1 MKDSPTQ
8 QQVSKEPNI
17 IDISQCRR
25 SSGALKELA
34 ERLFNSVDIRING
47 HRPWDVQV
55 HHEGVYE
62 RVLEQGSL
70 GLGEAYMDGWWD
82 CENLDEAFF
91 RVLRAQQEGQFRVIF
106 PFTMLFPLFISDLKS
121 RILNH
126 QGKVNAFIVGQR
138 HYDIG
143 NDLYRSMLDKRMV
156 YTCGYWDNARN
167 LDEAQE
173 AKLDLVCRKLGLK
186 PGMHVLDIGCGWGSF
201 AKYAAQ
207 QYGVRVTGITV
218 SRQQVEL
225 AKDICR
231 GLDVEVQFK
240 DYRDLSGTY
249 DRIVSLGMFEHVG
262 YKNYR
267 TYMQIVARSLKDDGL
282 FLLQTIGSNKST
294 TSYDPWL
301 DKYIFPNAL
310 IPSIEQ
316 IGKSYEGLLVMEDW
330 QNFSAYYDQ
339 TLMAWFKN
347 FDNQWPDLQPHYG
360 DKFYRMWRYY
370 LLSCAGL
377 FRSRQQQLWQIVF
390 SKHGVAHGY
399 RRI

>member
-1 MKDSPTQ
+1 MKNSLREQRTY
-8 QQVSKEPNI
+8 KNPNI
-17 IDISQCRR
+17 IDISQYCR
-25 SSGALKELA
+25 SLNSLKGLV
-34 ERLFNSVDIRING
+34 ERIFNAVDIRING
-47 HRPWDVQV
+47 ERPWDVQV
-55 HHEGVYE
+55 RHEGVYQ
-62 RVLEQGSL
+62 RVISQGSL

-91 RVLRAQQEGQFRVIF
+91 RVIRAEQEGRFRLIF
-106 PFTMLFPLFISDLKS
+106 PFSILFSLFISDLKS
-121 RILNH
+121 KILNH
-126 QGKVNAFIVGQR
+126 QRLSEAFMVGER

-156 YTCGYWDNARN
+156 YTCAYWENARD

-173 AKLDLVCRKLGLK
+173 FKLDLVCRKLQLR

-207 QYGVRVTGITV
+207 QYGVKVTGITI
-218 SRQQVEL
+218 SHKQVEL
-225 AKDICR
+225 AQETCR
-231 GLDVEVQFK
+231 GLPIDIQLK
-240 DYRDLSGTY
+240 DYRDFSGTF

-267 TYMQIVARSLKDDGL
+267 TYMQMVARSLKDDGL

-294 TSYDPWL
+294 TSYDLWL
-301 DKYIFPNAL
+301 NKYIFPNAL

-316 IGKSYEGLLVMEDW
+316 IGQSYEGLLVMEDW

-339 TLMAWFKN
+339 TLMVWFKN
-347 FDNQWPDLQPHYG
+347 FNTNWYSLRSRYG

-377 FRSRQQQLWQIVF
+377 FRARRLQLWQIVF
-390 SKHGVAHGY
+390 SKYGIPKGY